1 MHASSTKK
9 IDEIVNLTSKLVK
22 IEMSIKMTQDS
33 HVPNTMILMRVLP
46 SVAVVNQSNKVE
58 RAAGIGTILNLYIKF
73 LPKSGTLYKNLIDLM
88 KMVKGLP
95 GVKIVKVNKVGGRPV
110 TFKGQPIVL

>member
-1 MHASSTKK
+1 MRIYSAGK
-9 IDEIVNLTSKLVK
+9 INEIMNLTSKLVK
-22 IEMSIKMTQDS
+22 IDVSIKMTQDS

-46 SVAVVNQSNKVE
+46 SVAVVNQSSKVE
-58 RAAGIGTILNLYIKF
+58 RAAGIGTVLNLYIKF

-110 TFKGQPIVL
+110 TFKGQSIVL